1 MRLAV
6 LRKILTLEPDD
17 DLLSGALFGLGRI
30 CIPTLKDATEL
41 DSERLRAT
49 IHKVEAA
56 TKSPAMPSGP
66 HAKMKRQGR
75 WRIDKRILATL
86 HKEIEQ
92 IRDGSA
98 RHSIALLAGWL
109 LQDHSTSRYG
119 EVSFDPVRE
128 AGGAELADAF
138 KAGVTRLWRELPPT
152 FKEDEPRSVYHI
164 TIAGLQGLHYDLHD
178 GSNLPVMSTAEVK
191 QAIQ

>member
-1 MRLAV
+1 MTIYESRIALLCLIVRRFFREVFYGSIDLSKLRVALQKNSPMRLAV

-17 DLLSGALFGLGRI
+17 DLLSDALFGLGRI

-49 IHKVEAA
+49 IHKVDAA
-56 TKSPAMPSGP
+56 TKSSAMPSRP

-119 EVSFDPVRE
+119 EVSFDPVRRP
-128 AGGAELADAF
+128 AE
-138 KAGVTRLWRELPPT
+138 P
-152 FKEDEPRSVYHI
+152 
-164 TIAGLQGLHYDLHD
+164 
-178 GSNLPVMSTAEVK
+178 N
-191 QAIQ
+191 